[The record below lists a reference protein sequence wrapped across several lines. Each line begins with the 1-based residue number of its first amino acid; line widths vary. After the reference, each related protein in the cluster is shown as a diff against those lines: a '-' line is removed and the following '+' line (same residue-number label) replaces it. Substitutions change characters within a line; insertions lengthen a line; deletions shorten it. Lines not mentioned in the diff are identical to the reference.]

1 LKTTFDGHWSADVS
15 ILRRKHHDDQPAE
28 TVREPSSTPISD
40 TEPRQRVCVC
50 GKVTRMT
57 ARPTAGQPALAISIS
72 DETGTVTAVW
82 TGRREIGGITL
93 GRRIAINGVAVL
105 HGDHLEFTNPGY
117 TLLPK

>member
-1 LKTTFDGHWSADVS
+1 MS
-15 ILRRKHHDDQPAE
+15 ILRRKHQDVQSTE
-28 TVREPSSTPISD
+28 TVTPPASTAICDTQPRE
-40 TEPRQRVCVC
+40 RVCVC

-72 DETGTVTAVW
+72 DDTGTVTAVW

-93 GRRIAINGVAVL
+93 GRKIAISGVPVM